1 MRRGDNVQL
10 LIPTI
15 ASIIDKLIPDADE
28 ASKAKARLIEMQV
41 KGELDSI
48 AGQLEINKAR
58 RSAGMPMLPL
68 GVPRWDISAVLALR
82 TTSSATRF

>member
-1 MRRGDNVQL
+1 MRHGDNGQL

-48 AGQLEINKAR
+48 AGQLEINKA
-58 RSAGMPMLPL
+58 
-68 GVPRWDISAVLALR
+68 
-82 TTSSATRF
+82 